1 MMRTLD
7 PGPPDCRR
15 RTIAVVAP
23 TLWMMSLE
31 ETALQAQRECEKAW
45 WVAEVRGKNM
55 QLAVLLEER
64 RMLAALLKR
73 ERDQRYAERRSVAL
87 AREQEKA
94 LWTRLTMDGLAVEK
108 RNGMMANVKL
118 TPMMSSQDHGQNL
131 PYSSAGQ
138 HASMTAHVIKGYA
151 RGLTGQAQQL
161 SPVARSDDGGAVM
174 NKGNTTYHNAIT
186 DMMKAH
192 RQEALRQELMEKQ
205 RVREREAE
213 AAEAAEEA
221 GVGVRSRLL
230 KFWNLLRKSNWSGNR
245 RKRHAASQD

>member
-1 MMRTLD
+1 MMRALD
-7 PGPPDCRR
+7 PGPPDYRR

-31 ETALQAQRECEKAW
+31 GTAQQAQRECEKAW

-64 RMLAALLKR
+64 RMLTALLKR

-94 LWTRLTMDGLAVEK
+94 LWTRQMMDGLTVEK
-108 RNGMMANVKL
+108 RNGMMANAKL
-118 TPMMSSQDHGQNL
+118 TPMMSSQGHGQNL
-131 PYSSAGQ
+131 PSSSAGQ
-138 HASMTAHVIKGYA
+138 HASMTVHVIKGYA
-151 RGLTGQAQQL
+151 RSLTGQAQQMR
-161 SPVARSDDGGAVM
+161 PEVRSDDGGAVM
-174 NKGNTTYHNAIT
+174 NEPNTTYHNAIT

-213 AAEAAEEA
+213 AAEAAEA

-230 KFWNLLRKSNWSGNR
+230 RFWNLLRKSNYFGNR
-245 RKRHAASQD
+245 RRRHAASQD

>member
-1 MMRTLD
+1 MMRALD

-55 QLAVLLEER
+55 QLAVLLQER

-87 AREQEKA
+87 AREQERT
-94 LWTRLTMDGLAVEK
+94 LWNRLMMDGIAVEK
-108 RNGMMANVKL
+108 RNGMMANAKL
-118 TPMMSSQDHGQNL
+118 TPMMSSQNHGQDL
-131 PYSSAGQ
+131 PSCSAGQ
-138 HASMTAHVIKGYA
+138 HASMTAHVIEGS
-151 RGLTGQAQQL
+151 RGLTGQVEQL
-161 SPVARSDDGGAVM
+161 RPVARSDGGVAVM
-174 NKGNTTYHNAIT
+174 NERNTTYHNAIT

-213 AAEAAEEA
+213 AAEEA
-221 GVGVRSRLL
+221 RVGVRSRLL
-230 KFWNLLRKSNWSGNR
+230 RFWNLLRKSNWIGNR
-245 RKRHAASQD
+245 RRRHAASHD